1 MKVIRMK
8 RTKDEKSGNRNYLKA
23 NFRLQCKGTNST
35 LFTLDSTKH
44 WHTSMV

>member
-8 RTKDEKSGNRNYLKA
+8 RRKGEKSGNRSYLKA
-23 NFRLQCKGTNST
+23 NFRLQCKGTNGT
-35 LFTLDSTKH
+35 LCTLDSTKH